1 MRDPD
6 TLEEISKERF
16 EGTVLK
22 AISRIMK
29 IKEELAEEQ
38 EAPKN
43 GQTPLTQVG
52 EEMLFCPE
60 KKIVFTIMTLFV
72 SPRSKLK

>member
-22 AISRIMK
+22 AISRITK
-29 IKEELAEEQ
+29 IKKELPEEQ
-38 EAPKN
+38 EAAKN
-43 GQTPLTQVG
+43 GQTPLTPVR
-52 EEMLFCPE
+52 EE
-60 KKIVFTIMTLFV
+60 TL
-72 SPRSKLK
+72 L

>member
-22 AISRIMK
+22 ATSRVTRVK
-29 IKEELAEEQ
+29 KEE
-38 EAPKN
+38 APED
-43 GQTPLTQVG
+43 GPTPPTQVG
-52 EEMLFCPE
+52 QEIPSCPQ
-60 KKIVFTIMTLFV
+60 KKGHLCL
-72 SPRSKLK
+72 SPSDQN

>member
-22 AISRIMK
+22 AISRITK
-29 IKEELAEEQ
+29 IKKELAEEQ
-38 EAPKN
+38 ETPKN

-52 EEMLFCPE
+52 EEILFGLE
-60 KKIVFTIMTLFV
+60 KKK
-72 SPRSKLK
+72 S